1 MCLIKNGDGAN
12 MDYVVPENAADF
24 LAIDLNQ
31 LYDSHSHLEL
41 HRREI
46 EMIFVRGIYKPLF
59 NIMGGH
65 RAEMRNWMKSENSH
79 LSGIP
84 KELIMREGRLTDV
97 VYYLEKFK

>member
-1 MCLIKNGDGAN
+1 

-46 EMIFVRGIYKPLF
+46 EMILVRGIYKPLF

-84 KELIMREGRLTDV
+84 KELIMHQGGLNDV
-97 VYYLEKFK
+97 VCYLERFK

>member
-1 MCLIKNGDGAN
+1 